1 MTTEA
6 PLRSPRELFDLDGR
20 RAVVTGASSGI
31 GERLALVLAR
41 AGARVVMVARRA
53 ERLQEI
59 RDRHPELAPRLL
71 AEVAD
76 LAEPAAPAAVARRAV
91 ECLGGCDVLV
101 GAAGM
106 PGRGGVRQFD
116 PPLFERVLHLN
127 VSSQA
132 SLASALFEPLRASG
146 VGRVIYVA
154 SIFGLAGE
162 ETGPLAPYV
171 ASKHALVG
179 LMRSQAGEW
188 APHGISVN
196 ALAPAH
202 VPTEMT
208 AHLLEDPVIGPKL
221 LRRYAMGRFGRLE
234 ELDTALL
241 FLAAP
246 ATSFVTGVVLPV
258 DGGWTCR

>member
-162 ETGPLAPYV
+162 GAEEMERF
-171 ASKHALVG
+171 VG
-179 LMRSQAGEW
+179 LQERQVVPALQMRVEPDGDGEAFFARPEPGAVAEFGADDVADQAGVE
-188 APHGISVN
+188 
-196 ALAPAH
+196 
-202 VPTEMT
+202 
-208 AHLLEDPVIGPKL
+208 
-221 LRRYAMGRFGRLE
+221 R
-234 ELDTALL
+234 
-241 FLAAP
+241 
-246 ATSFVTGVVLPV
+246 VTGEADARVAQ
-258 DGGWTCR
+258 